1 MTKTELI
8 VGVFIALLT
17 IAVAL
22 FLAYSADNKGYVS
35 DEEWE
40 RRMGLCMKRMY
51 KKAHEM
57 GGKVSGEHGIG
68 FAKKPYL
75 VESTDPTTL
84 ELMRGIKAVFDPKNI
99 LNPGKIF

>member
-35 DEEWE
+35 DDDWE
-40 RRMGLCMKRMY
+40 RSQ
-51 KKAHEM
+51 HE
-57 GGKVSGEHGIG
+57 EDDDD
-68 FAKKPYL
+68 
-75 VESTDPTTL
+75 E
-84 ELMRGIKAVFDPKNI
+84 RR
-99 LNPGKIF
+99 